1 MLKEDREIEQ
11 GAFGCAAIVLFAV
24 LALVVS
30 IAVGVFFGAG
40 FWAYRLCRVRP
51 VRAHLRYARV
61 HEGWQVAWAASMRF
75 AAL

>member
-11 GAFGCAAIVLFAV
+11 VAYGYVAIILFSI

-40 FWAYRLCRVRP
+40 FGLIALAVFVVFSLICVM
-51 VRAHLRYARV
+51 RAFMKV
-61 HEGWQVAWAASMRF
+61 GK
-75 AAL
+75 

>member
-11 GAFGCAAIVLFAV
+11 GVFGCAGIVLFFI

-40 FWAYRLCRVRP
+40 FGLIAFAVFVVFALTFVM
-51 VRAHLRYARV
+51 RAFLKV
-61 HEGWQVAWAASMRF
+61 CK
-75 AAL
+75 

>member
-11 GAFGCAAIVLFAV
+11 GAYGCAAIVLFSI

-40 FWAYRLCRVRP
+40 FGLICVM
-51 VRAHLRYARV
+51 RAFMKV
-61 HEGWQVAWAASMRF
+61 GK
-75 AAL
+75 

>member
-11 GAFGCAAIVLFAV
+11 GAYGCAAIVLFSI

-40 FWAYRLCRVRP
+40 FGLIAFAVFVVFALICVM
-51 VRAHLRYARV
+51 RAFMKV
-61 HEGWQVAWAASMRF
+61 GK
-75 AAL
+75 

>member
-11 GAFGCAAIVLFAV
+11 GAYGCAAIVLLSI

-40 FWAYRLCRVRP
+40 FGLIAFGGALHYVVYILGKRV
-51 VRAHLRYARV
+51 AHTA
-61 HEGWQVAWAASMRF
+61 G
-75 AAL
+75 

>member
-11 GAFGCAAIVLFAV
+11 GAYGCAAVVLFFI

-40 FWAYRLCRVRP
+40 FGLIALAVFVVFSLIRVM
-51 VRAHLRYARV
+51 RAFKKV
-61 HEGWQVAWAASMRF
+61 GK
-75 AAL
+75 

>member
-11 GAFGCAAIVLFAV
+11 GAYGCAAIVLFSI

-40 FWAYRLCRVRP
+40 FGGLSPLPCSSCSRSPALC
-51 VRAHLRYARV
+51 AR
-61 HEGWQVAWAASMRF
+61 S
-75 AAL
+75 

>member
-11 GAFGCAAIVLFAV
+11 VAYGYVAIVLFSI

-40 FWAYRLCRVRP
+40 FGLIALAVFVVFSLICVM
-51 VRAHLRYARV
+51 RAFMKV
-61 HEGWQVAWAASMRF
+61 GK
-75 AAL
+75 

>member
-11 GAFGCAAIVLFAV
+11 GAYGCAAIVLFSI

-40 FWAYRLCRVRP
+40 FGLIAFAVFV

-61 HEGWQVAWAASMRF
+61 HEGWQVAWAASTRF
-75 AAL
+75 AAR